1 MRNLLLTLRY
11 DGADYHGWQ
20 VQNNARTVQ
29 SVFQEA
35 LEKVLGERPDIKGCS
50 RTDSGVHARRFCV
63 SMKTEKRIPCEKL
76 IPALNVNLPED
87 IAVISCREVGEDF
100 HARYSAKGKRYVYV
114 IHNSPVR
121 DPFLSRR
128 ALEHK
133 TRLDET
139 EMDRAAQ
146 FFTGTHDFAAF
157 CSAGSKVTDTVR
169 TVSLAHV
176 HREGDMVYFTVAAD
190 GFLYN
195 MVRIMTGTLL
205 EVSAGK
211 IKAEEMPDII
221 DSLDRSRAGVTAPP
235 WGLYLDEVFYE
246 DGSVKEC

>member
-20 VQNNARTVQ
+20 VQDNARTVQ

-35 LEKVLGERPDIKGCS
+35 LINVLGERPDIKGCS
-50 RTDSGVHARRFCV
+50 RTDSGVHARKFCV
-63 SMKTEKRIPCEKL
+63 SLKTDRTIPCKKL

-87 IAVISCREVGEDF
+87 IAVTDCREVSEDF

-133 TRLDET
+133 TRLNENK
-139 EMDRAAQ
+139 MNVAAQ
-146 FFTGTHDFAAF
+146 HFVGTHDFAAF

-169 TVSLAHV
+169 TVKCAKV
-176 HREGDMVYFTVAAD
+176 EREGDIVRFTVAAD

-211 IKAEEMPDII
+211 IMEDEVPDII
-221 DSLDRSRAGVTAPP
+221 ASRDRSRAGITAPAC
-235 WGLYLDEVFYE
+235 GLYLDEVFYE
-246 DGSVKEC
+246 DGSEQ